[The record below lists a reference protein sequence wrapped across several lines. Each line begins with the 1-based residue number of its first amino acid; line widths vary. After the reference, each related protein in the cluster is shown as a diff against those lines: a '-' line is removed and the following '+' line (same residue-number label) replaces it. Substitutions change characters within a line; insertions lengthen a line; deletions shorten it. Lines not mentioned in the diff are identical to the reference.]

1 MIYHLIKIQ
10 KFDLQS
16 HFYPAGTLGFE
27 QCPYK
32 KKSFAQAVGSD
43 FYHLKSNF
51 RAKKH
56 YCRANF
62 ARTKKIFFSKYF
74 NRTNQTKTK
83 ESFFS
88 SNSSFKIA
96 FKSNKSLK
104 SEVPSQDHHNQTVK
118 ILWRKNQ
125 YSIEHHTF
133 LLISHFLFYFCFY
146 SFFYF
151 VIFVF

>member
-1 MIYHLIKIQ
+1 MIYHLIKFQNWFCRAI
-10 KFDLQS
+10 FILDS
-16 HFYPAGTLGFE
+16 ALGFWE
-27 QCPYK
+27 VSYK
-32 KKSFAQAVGSD
+32 KKSCALQEGSRI
-43 FYHLKSNF
+43 LE
-51 RAKKH
+51 AKKKY

-62 ARTKKIFFSKYF
+62 SRTKKIFFSKYF

-96 FKSNKSLK
+96 FKSNKSSK

-146 SFFYF
+146 SFIWFCYF
-151 VIFVF
+151 CVF

>member
-1 MIYHLIKIQ
+1 MIYHSIKFQNWFCRAI
-10 KFDLQS
+10 FILDS
-16 HFYPAGTLGFE
+16 ALGFWE
-27 QCPYK
+27 VSYK
-32 KKSFAQAVGSD
+32 KKKLCTTRGIQNFWK
-43 FYHLKSNF
+43 LK
-51 RAKKH
+51 KKY

-62 ARTKKIFFSKYF
+62 PRTKKIFFSKYF
-74 NRTNQTKTK
+74 NRTNQRKTK

-104 SEVPSQDHHNQTVK
+104 SKVASQDHHNQTVK

-125 YSIEHHTF
+125 YSIEHYTF

-146 SFFYF
+146 SFIWFCYF
-151 VIFVF
+151 CVFN